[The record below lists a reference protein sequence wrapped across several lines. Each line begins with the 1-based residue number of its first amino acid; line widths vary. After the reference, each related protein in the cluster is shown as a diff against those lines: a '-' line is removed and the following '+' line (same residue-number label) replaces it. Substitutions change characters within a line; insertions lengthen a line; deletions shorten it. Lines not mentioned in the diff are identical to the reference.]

1 MRNHEHSSPAQK
13 PVDRF
18 LHETLRLGVQRRRSL
33 VQDENGW
40 ITEQG
45 PCNRDALPLSTR
57 EARAA
62 FAKHSVVAVRQ
73 LLDERMSVC
82 RPRCCLDL
90 RIIEPIARAIGN
102 VVPDSVVEEDCV
114 LAHDAGKT
122 AERRKPDAARIDA
135 VEQYPP
141 LRNRGE
147 EGGARDKTR

>member
-57 EARAA
+57 EARTP
-62 FAKHSVVAVRQ
+62 FAEDGVVAARQ
-73 LLDERMSVC
+73 LFDECVSVGG
-82 RPRCCLDL
+82 PRRRLDL
-90 RIIEPIARAIGN
+90 GIAEAIARTVG
-102 VVPDSVVEEDCV
+102 D
-114 LAHDAGKT
+114 
-122 AERRKPDAARIDA
+122 
-135 VEQYPP
+135 
-141 LRNRGE
+141 
-147 EGGARDKTR
+147 